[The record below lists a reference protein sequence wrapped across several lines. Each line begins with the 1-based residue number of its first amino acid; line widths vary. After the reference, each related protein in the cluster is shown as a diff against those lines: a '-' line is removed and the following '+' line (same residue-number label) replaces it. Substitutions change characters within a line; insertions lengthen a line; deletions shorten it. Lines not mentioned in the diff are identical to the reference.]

1 MGKGSQKRKRK
12 ANKQRQRTR
21 EEPDLVR
28 EKEVARLET
37 LRRELPSTFRMGAL
51 AGRAGSD
58 PPPIL
63 GEPDTTVRAPLRP
76 KPRLRSGAR
85 ALLEPQ
91 PEDAFLA
98 VNPKSISK

>member
-1 MGKGSQKRKRK
+1 MGRGSQKRRRK
-12 ANKQRQRTR
+12 TNKQKQRTR

-28 EKEVARLET
+28 EREVARLET
-37 LRRELPSTFRMGAL
+37 LRRELPSTFRMRAL
-51 AGRAGSD
+51 AARAGSD

-63 GEPDTTVRAPLRP
+63 GEPDTPVRAPLKP
-76 KPRLRSGAR
+76 KPHLRSGGI

-91 PEDAFLA
+91 PEDAFLT

>member
-1 MGKGSQKRKRK
+1 MGRGSQKRRRK
-12 ANKQRQRTR
+12 ANKQKQRTR

-28 EKEVARLET
+28 EREVARRET

-51 AGRAGSD
+51 AARAGSD

-63 GEPDTTVRAPLRP
+63 GEPDTPVRAPLKP
-76 KPRLRSGAR
+76 KPHLRSGAI
-85 ALLEPQ
+85 ALLEPP
-91 PEDAFLA
+91 PEDAFLT